1 MDGMARFSYRQGAN
15 VSVDGGKKMKT
26 KCCDLVYW
34 KHEDGWDV
42 YNRSDCRSV
51 NGALVPNWFDNFV
64 IEDAPTKAAA
74 IAEIKSQH
82 FFGICLV
89 KS

>member
-1 MDGMARFSYRQGAN
+1 MPRFSYRQRAN
-15 VSVDGGKKMKT
+15 VSVGGGNEM

-51 NGALVPNWFDNFV
+51 NGVLVPNWFDNFV

-74 IAEIKSQH
+74 VAEIKSQH

-89 KS
+89 NS